1 VDSGVVIA
9 FVVFAVVG
17 GVIWYFSWL
26 ASKKR
31 QEAFNALATRHG
43 WRWLDEDD
51 TYVDRWDGEPFGT
64 GSRRRAK
71 NILVGAYCDREIL
84 YFDYSY
90 QTESGSGDNR
100 RTTTHNYAVW
110 VVRLPSALPPITVGP
125 EGIFGGRVAGV
136 LGFGD
141 LQTES
146 EDFNRMFKVRCDDHR
161 YGMALIHP
169 RMMEHLMNVHGLQF
183 RIDGDSL
190 ICWQEDH
197 PDVDTITPR
206 LDTLFQTV
214 ELVPSFVWKDYG
226 PSH

>member
-1 VDSGVVIA
+1 MDSGVVIA
-9 FVVFAVVG
+9 FVLFAAVG

-26 ASKKR
+26 AGKKR
-31 QEAFNALATRHG
+31 QEAFNALATRQG
-43 WRWLDEDD
+43 WRWLDEDE
-51 TYVDRWDGEPFGT
+51 TYVDRWDGDPFGT
-64 GSRRRAK
+64 GNHRRAK
-71 NILVGAYCDREIL
+71 NILVGSYADREIL

-110 VVRLPSALPPITVGP
+110 VVRLPNSLPPITVGP
-125 EGIFGGRVAGV
+125 EGIFGGRIAGA

-146 EDFNRMFKVRCDDHR
+146 EDFNRSFKVRCDDQR

-169 RMMEHLMNVHGLQF
+169 RMMEYLMNVHGLQF

-190 ICWQEDH
+190 ICWEEDH
-197 PDVDTITPR
+197 PDVDAITPR
-206 LDTLFQTV
+206 LDSLFQIV
-214 ELVPSFVWKDYG
+214 DLVPSFVWKDYG
-226 PSH
+226 LR